1 MIGMLWV
8 LYVAPVFFGL
18 LIGLVALL
26 IFVRLFSLSQ
36 PKKAISFFT
45 WVASNSGVIVG
56 AIKYLESIVS
66 KQSSSALGATIA
78 YSDFSYFV
86 ISYLGGYGIGG
97 LIAITFYLR
106 RIRIDQ
112 AFIDIFLPLRKEMSD
127 QEIIALKLW
136 TTQKPRSLIKRLIS
150 LLSRRPIRNPSQG
163 MLPNEAAAL
172 MRISRQEYDIY
183 LAEGMKKLKRYLER
197 SP

>member
-56 AIKYLESIVS
+56 AFKYLDSIVS
-66 KQSSSALGATIA
+66 LECFSDLGGCLA
-78 YSDFSYFV
+78 YSV
-86 ISYLGGYGIGG
+86 
-97 LIAITFYLR
+97 
-106 RIRIDQ
+106 
-112 AFIDIFLPLRKEMSD
+112 
-127 QEIIALKLW
+127 
-136 TTQKPRSLIKRLIS
+136 
-150 LLSRRPIRNPSQG
+150 LS
-163 MLPNEAAAL
+163 
-172 MRISRQEYDIY
+172 
-183 LAEGMKKLKRYLER
+183 
-197 SP
+197 